1 MEVKSKSRRV
11 TQWLLYGDG
20 IFAVGY
26 WVDWRRRFLVVRRD
40 DGFEMIEFKALPGM
54 IVRYEVSSVTQF
66 SASSFYLLENKMRKI
81 APLSRWWPYNTVC
94 FREEAQALEEYR
106 VRP

>member
-11 TQWLLYGDG
+11 TQWLLHGDG

-40 DGFEMIEFKALPGM
+40 DGFEMIEFKALRGM
-54 IVRYEVSSVTQF
+54 VVRYEVSSVTQF
-66 SASSFYLLENKMRKI
+66 SATSFNLLEEKMRRI
-81 APLSRWWPYNTVC
+81 APLSRWWPYSTVH
-94 FREEAQALEEYR
+94 FREETQALEEYR